1 MLVIRFNRSGRA
13 NSAFFRIVVTE
24 SSKPAKSGFIK
35 ILGWYNPHSKD
46 SSINK
51 EEILRYMD
59 NGAQVSNSMA
69 KFLTANKISHKLIKF
84 IPDAPGKK
92 KSEPKEPKPKAAE
105 EAATDEVAEAPSV
118 DEIAADK
125 PVEENSEEVEDVST
139 DSIDEPTASSDI
151 TEENTDQVETKD
163 QN

>member
-84 IPDAPGKK
+84 VPDAPGKK
-92 KSEPKEPKPKAAE
+92 KSEPKETKPKSEEPKEKEEAAE
-105 EAATDEVAEAPSV
+105 EATEEVTDEATPETAEEVKAEEAPEAEA
-118 DEIAADK
+118 A
-125 PVEENSEEVEDVST
+125 
-139 DSIDEPTASSDI
+139 DEPLAET
-151 TEENTDQVETKD
+151 ETKSED